1 MKGEPIMK
9 LIQGGG
15 YDTKARASE
24 LVADLKRGIADV
36 EEAAKGKSYRT
47 RLGPGGYRKLAKFLN
62 NMARSIEMS
71 RPDTGDVQH
80 D

>member
-1 MKGEPIMK
+1 MK

-15 YDTKARASE
+15 YDTQARAAE
-24 LVADLKRGIADV
+24 LVADLKRVIADV
-36 EEAAKGKSYRT
+36 EDAAKGRSFRT
-47 RLGPGGYRKLAKFLN
+47 RLGPGGYRKLAKFLS

-71 RPDTGDVQH
+71 RPDPGDVQH